1 MEKNEGKVLER
12 NLEQKVFEDA
22 TKAIESGKEDGS
34 LTNVELVENLVKG
47 YKGKT
52 VQAPIEVIVTSAIF
66 LNIKELVG
74 ITEALKSTLHIKMV
88 ERARELREKTDKGEA
103 TAEDVDT
110 ACMLV
115 TILKEEFGED

>member
-34 LTNVELVENLVKG
+34 LTDVELVENLIES

-52 VQAPIEVIVTSAIF
+52 VQAPLEVIMISATF
-66 LNIKELVG
+66 LNAGELTG
-74 ITEALKSTLHIKMV
+74 LIEALKVIHRIKMV
-88 ERARELREKTDKGEA
+88 KEMISKGEV
-103 TAEDVDT
+103 TAEDAMD
-110 ACMLV
+110 AF
-115 TILKEEFGED
+115 ILAAIMKKESEKINKHE

>member
-34 LTNVELVENLVKG
+34 LTNVELVENLIES

-52 VQAPIEVIVTSAIF
+52 VQAPLEVIMISATF
-66 LNIKELVG
+66 LNARELTG
-74 ITEALKSTLHIKMV
+74 LIGALKVIHRIKMV
-88 ERARELREKTDKGEA
+88 KEIVSKGEV
-103 TAEDVDT
+103 TAKDAMD
-110 ACMLV
+110 AL
-115 TILKEEFGED
+115 ILAAIMKKESEKDYKHE